1 MFKRYKEKE
10 VKALVARIKE
20 EYDAVVK
27 SQREAQEELK
37 EENRQLRARLSVLEG
52 QRSEVSA
59 ALLRAVAEGE
69 RIKQECAAQ
78 LDSEKKELS
87 LLAEKC
93 RLLSERL
100 IQQYPDKDDV
110 NEFKTFTDALRS
122 HLGEEVEESV
132 GEDEED
138 EETGFDMDDVL
149 NPKEPLDLGNLCKE
163 LGLMEEDE

>member
-10 VKALVARIKE
+10 VKALVARLKE
-20 EYDAVVK
+20 EYEGVVK
-27 SQREAQEELK
+27 QHKEAAEELK

-59 ALLRAVAEGE
+59 ALMRAVAEGE
-69 RIKQECAAQ
+69 RIKQESAAQ
-78 LDSEKKELS
+78 ADSEKKELS

-100 IQQYPDKDDV
+100 TLQYPDKDDV
-110 NEFKTFTDALRS
+110 NEFKTFTDALRA
-122 HLGEEVEESV
+122 HLGEEEC
-132 GEDEED
+132 GEED
-138 EETGFDMDDVL
+138 EEEETGFNMDDVL

-163 LGLMEEDE
+163 LGLMEEEDE

>member
-10 VKALVARIKE
+10 VKALVARLKE
-20 EYDAVVK
+20 EYEGIVK
-27 SQREAQEELK
+27 QQKEAAEELK

-59 ALLRAVAEGE
+59 ALMRAVAEGE
-69 RIKQECAAQ
+69 RIKQESAAQ
-78 LDSEKKELS
+78 ADSEKKELS

-100 IQQYPDKDDV
+100 TLQYPDKDDV
-110 NEFKTFTDALRS
+110 NEFKTFTDALRA
-122 HLGEEVEESV
+122 HLGEEEES
-132 GEDEED
+132 GEED
-138 EETGFDMDDVL
+138 EEEETGFNMDDVL

-163 LGLMEEDE
+163 LGLMEEEDE

>member
-1 MFKRYKEKE
+1 MFKKYKEKE
-10 VKALVARIKE
+10 VRALVARLKE
-20 EYDAVVK
+20 EYEGILKRQRDAT
-27 SQREAQEELK
+27 EELK

-59 ALLRAVAEGE
+59 ALMRAVAEGE

-78 LDSEKKELS
+78 ADSEKKELS

-93 RLLSERL
+93 RLLLERL

-122 HLGEEVEESV
+122 HLGEEVEES
-132 GEDEED
+132 EEEEED
-138 EETGFDMDDVL
+138 TGFNMDDVL
-149 NPKEPLDLGNLCKE
+149 NPKSPLDLGDLCKE
-163 LGLMEEDE
+163 LGLMEEENQ